1 MPRGKAH
8 PPELRAQAQSLL
20 LEGKSQAEV
29 CGLTGL
35 PKATVSG
42 IAATMPEQ
50 LELVRT
56 GKKEAYGDLIMHYFS
71 AALRAMISQAEVAS
85 DPEYTRK
92 HDPDKVA
99 ILHGVIGDK
108 LAGIATT
115 AQALGLIGPQTA
127 DPALPVPADEYRD

>member
-1 MPRGKAH
+1 MTRGKAH
-8 PPELRAQAQSLL
+8 PPELRARAEALL
-20 LEGKSQAEV
+20 LAGKSQSDV
-29 CGLTGL
+29 CDATRL
-35 PKATVSG
+35 PKQTVSR
-42 IAATMPEQ
+42 IAAGLGDRLGQIGTE
-50 LELVRT
+50 
-56 GKKEAYGDLIMHYFS
+56 KKEAVNDLIMGYFR

-115 AQALGLIGPQTA
+115 AQALGLIGPQAA
-127 DPALPVPADEYRD
+127 DPALPAPADVESD